1 MSRWDC
7 SIMSRM
13 KVKNRSRVRKKSS
26 MCKESRRKTWY
37 LREDMRKS
45 ITVRTKVRRVV
56 AGREIN
62 GVLDDLQII
71 AWHETRVATAV
82 GDFGLPPPVILQA
95 DNRKDIAL
103 AKAELFGDGG
113 IVGVHGTSCGI
124 QIGLDTKNVLSRG
137 DINAYRNARLVVHH
151 G

>member
-1 MSRWDC
+1 
-7 SIMSRM
+7 MSRM

-113 IVGVHGTSCGI
+113 IVGVHGTSEMQDWSSI
-124 QIGLDTKNVLSRG
+124 TAKFASRLCNSHSTAPG
-137 DINAYRNARLVVHH
+137 SANRRTVTISR
-151 G
+151 